1 MTVTINITLTDQAK
15 EAFPDD
21 PAESFLYQ
29 DGVPLQQA
37 GDFVEL
43 ASSSEPQSFLVI
55 GRVFSLR
62 QGTMHVNL
70 VLDLP
75 PQHG

>member
-29 DGVPLQQA
+29 DGVPLPQA

-43 ASSSEPQSFLVI
+43 RPRPNRSRFWSSGACSRS
-55 GRVFSLR
+55 GKARC
-62 QGTMHVNL
+62 M
-70 VLDLP
+70 
-75 PQHG
+75 